1 VEAKQ
6 LQQKVHHSASAC
18 SHQFDVGDAVFVR
31 NFSKG
36 DTWLPG
42 RITKRLSAVLS
53 LVQGRSG
60 QWFRRHQDD
69 IWHRPDVDGDVTV
82 TALPSAESTDVDSS
96 EVNESLVGPSP
107 AINVE
112 TEPAEAQPPDNDSP
126 LSTTSC
132 YPSRNR
138 TALDR
143 YQP

>member
-1 VEAKQ
+1 M
-6 LQQKVHHSASAC
+6 QQKVHHDASARAR
-18 SHQFDVGDAVFVR
+18 QFDVGDAVFVR
-31 NFSKG
+31 NFNKG

-42 RITKRLSAVLS
+42 RITKHLSAVLS
-53 LVQGRSG
+53 LIQGQSG

-69 IWHRPDVDGDVTV
+69 IWHRLDVDGDVAV

-96 EVNESLVGPSP
+96 VNESLVGPSP
-107 AINVE
+107 AISVE

-126 LSTTSC
+126 LSTTSR

-138 TALDR
+138 SAPDR

>member
-1 VEAKQ
+1 M
-6 LQQKVHHSASAC
+6 
-18 SHQFDVGDAVFVR
+18 
-31 NFSKG
+31 
-36 DTWLPG
+36 
-42 RITKRLSAVLS
+42 
-53 LVQGRSG
+53 
-60 QWFRRHQDD
+60 
-69 IWHRPDVDGDVTV
+69 DGDVAM
-82 TALPSAESTDVDSS
+82 TALPSAESTDIDSS

-107 AINVE
+107 AISVE